1 MAGARPKNL
10 PPRRDPVRARPRLIG
25 FDQTKLVQANPDL
38 KYKLVDKAAVMN
50 GVTQHE
56 QRGWSIVLQSKDGP
70 QLQVGTGAR
79 PSEPVE
85 LDGHILMSLPKE
97 EWLRVEREGQFGERG
112 QDLLDEIDA
121 QITDPHGGADTG
133 LRSNRYAAV
142 INETKPEQ
150 TFETNSI

>member
-10 PPRRDPVRARPRLIG
+10 PPRRDPVRGRPRLIG
-25 FDQTKLVQANPDL
+25 FDQTKLIGGNPER
-38 KYKLVDKAAVMN
+38 KYKLVDKAASMN
-50 GVTQHE
+50 GVSQHE
-56 QRGWSIVLQSKDGP
+56 QRGWEIVLQAKDAP

-79 PSEPVE
+79 AGEPVE

-97 EWLRVEREGQFGERG
+97 EWQRVEEEGQYGERG
-112 QDLLDEIDA
+112 QALLDEIDA

-142 INETKPEQ
+142 INETKPTQ